1 MADKVITNLDSSKAS
16 GPDCIP
22 VVVLRNCELNSS
34 ITVSRN
40 LSFLIVGR
48 FHWWSLYLRMLKNDL
63 QLKTTTL
70 IVFFLWLVKSLKNLK
85 IRGFVGHLKKCGPFS
100 DFQYGF
106 RSSQST
112 ADLLTAVSDRIARA
126 FARAFDRCE
135 ATRGLA
141 RDISK
146 AFDRVWRVVLL
157 NKRMAFQVRNLALFL
172 LSSVIDGFSWFWMVS
187 VHWSSSRLHSWS
199 YTFPTIH

>member
-34 ITVSRN
+34 ITVSRS
-40 LSFLIVGR
+40 LVFLIVGR
-48 FHWWSLYLRMLKNDL
+48 FHWWSLYLRMLKKDL

-70 IVFFLWLVKSLKNLK
+70 IVFFLWLVKPLKNLK

-100 DFQYGF
+100 DFQNGF

-126 FARAFDRCE
+126 FDRSE
-135 ATRGLA
+135 ATRALA

-157 NKRMAFQVRNLALFL
+157 NKRMGFQVRHLALFL